1 MRMVAVLKNQAHP
14 EFGAVSLPLPIKV
27 SEYDQTMEMLSAMG
41 MGDAVDRDCEIEEL
55 TNALPL
61 LHRLEGTQINID
73 ELDYLAKR
81 LDGFDVVEIN
91 QFQAMAEKLNLTDM
105 KDLINLTFSCQQAT
119 VITDFSDLETIGRTH
134 YMNTHGGC
142 ASAEDLDNLDGTE
155 TAILLIEDNE
165 GTITRY
171 GVVYDNGMQLSH
183 IYDGRNLPCYHYD
196 NDIISVGLASRS
208 GPDNPTDI
216 AWVYLPASN
225 GQIERA
231 MHRARINDPADL
243 SLWMGDSL
251 FPMEIDVALDF
262 RHEDIYDLNELAEAV
277 KKLSN
282 DDRMKLGAVVGMAQ
296 PKYASQICRLAE
308 NLDLFEFAPGAHTP
322 AEYGKFM
329 IQQSGHFD
337 YDPNLHEFYDYE
349 RYGRQ
354 HMDSESGIFTD
365 HGYIAYIGVETLE
378 ELMGEGQEQVKG
390 VMEMQ

>member
-1 MRMVAVLKNQAHP
+1 MKMNDIFRCPFCGYVGQLELMGADRFPVLKDLKVIGAGRRAARCAVCASTDKERLVYVFLNYMEQLNSKTNVSILHIAP
-14 EFGAVSLPLPIKV
+14 EKNLQRWLETISNKYIA
-27 SEYDQTMEMLSAMG
+27 
-41 MGDAVDRDCEIEEL
+41 GDAFLQNQEFDGKVRYV
-55 TNALPL
+55 
-61 LHRLEGTQINID
+61 NI
-73 ELDYLAKR
+73 
-81 LDGFDVVEIN
+81 
-91 QFQAMAEKLNLTDM
+91 
-105 KDLINLTFSCQQAT
+105 CH
-119 VITDFSDLETIGRTH
+119 TDFSDLETIGRTH

-337 YDPNLHEFYDYE
+337 YDPNLDEFYDYE

-354 HMDSESGIFTD
+354 HMDSESGMFTD
-365 HGYIAYIGVETLE
+365 HGYIAYVGVETLE